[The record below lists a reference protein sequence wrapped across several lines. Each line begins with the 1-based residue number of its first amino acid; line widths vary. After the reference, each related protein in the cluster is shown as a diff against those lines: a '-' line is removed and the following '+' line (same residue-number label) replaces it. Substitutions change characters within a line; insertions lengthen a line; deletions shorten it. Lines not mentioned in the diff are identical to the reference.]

1 MRESP
6 AEKKNN
12 TTCLSVTPEMAKPKP
27 KWRLPSIPTNG
38 HSDVRRS
45 CVSSVALQELLGK
58 RKDKKLCNKAVEV
71 ENPGKQTT
79 GGPSQWG
86 KGKNKK
92 TEPRCF
98 MEKTFVPH
106 QGLSSGDAT
115 QSSPPH
121 LVKKKGIYTS
131 GRRVEAAPCKC
142 CWLGIPSPVPRRPK

>member
-1 MRESP
+1 M
-6 AEKKNN
+6 
-12 TTCLSVTPEMAKPKP
+12 
-27 KWRLPSIPTNG
+27 
-38 HSDVRRS
+38 
-45 CVSSVALQELLGK
+45 SSVALEDFLGK
-58 RKDKKLCNKAVEV
+58 RKDKKLCHKAVEV

-86 KGKNKK
+86 KEKEKK

-121 LVKKKGIYTS
+121 LIKKKKEYIHL
-131 GRRVEAAPCKC
+131 AAESRQRPSNAAG
-142 CWLGIPSPVPRRPK
+142 WESQVQVPSPGVPNEIWLLFFPPRSWLMSP